1 MRKLLRRPSLACL
14 LLAPPLA
21 VAAALQPADWRHRQD
36 FTVAAPG
43 LVRVA
48 PTPATFD
55 GGEAD
60 QRDWRVIDADGREQA
75 YLLTIEREQRPEPRR
90 AAQVATRLLG
100 SFSQTKIATG
110 IDGPL
115 AALRIETPARLFL
128 KAANVEIS
136 DDGETWTTI
145 DRGLPLF
152 RQAGAENL
160 RVDLQGRRA
169 AYVRLELDDFRS
181 SALTITSVWL
191 EPAAG
196 EPAALQPVETHLAR
210 REAFAGETVLTITLP
225 GRHLPL
231 ARLDFTT
238 PEPLFTRRVTVAERE
253 LRDGEASERI
263 VAHGTIYRVQ
273 LPGVPPR
280 EQLSLPLDFAP
291 TTRELLVHIHDAD
304 SPPLQPTAVQAWQ
317 QPAALVF
324 AAPAAGDYAVL
335 TGHAQARMPRYDLAA
350 LGQDLRRAEAVA
362 LTLGERRANPGHR
375 PPETL
380 PEASATGGPFDPTG
394 WMHARTVTL
403 ATSGVQELE
412 LDVPALAAARADFA
426 DLRLARDGK
435 QVAYLLER
443 PALAR
448 RLELTLT
455 PAPDPRRPAVG
466 RWTIALPHA
475 RLPLRAL
482 VFRSPDPLFQRT
494 LRVHETITTRRGDT
508 YGRSLGQATWT
519 RTPDTAAADTF
530 TLALETTPETD
541 TLTLEID
548 NGDNPPLQLGALQAT
563 YPVVRLVF
571 KGQTGET
578 LTLHAGKPT
587 ATAPRYDLALVA
599 RQLLAADRHPAR
611 LADDAAP
618 AADRPASFL
627 ASLRGGVAFW
637 IALAVVVVVLLVV
650 VAKLLPK
657 PPAA

>member
-14 LLAPPLA
+14 LLAAPLA
-21 VAAALQPADWRHRQD
+21 ATAALQPADWRHRQD

-60 QRDWRVIDADGREQA
+60 QRDWRVVDADGREQA
-75 YLLTIEREQRPEPRR
+75 YLLTIEREHRPEPQR
-90 AAQVATRLLG
+90 AAQVATRLHG
-100 SFSQTKIATG
+100 NFSQTTIATG

-115 AALRIETPARLFL
+115 AALRIETPTRLFL

-181 SALTITSVWL
+181 PALTITSVWL

-196 EPAALQPVETHLAR
+196 EPAALQPVETRLAR
-210 REAFAGETVLTITLP
+210 REAFAGETVLTVALP

-238 PEPLFTRRVTVAERE
+238 PEPLFTRQVTVAERE

-263 VAHGTIYRVQ
+263 VARGTIYRVQ

-291 TTRELLVHIHDAD
+291 TTRELLVHIHDGD

-317 QPAALVF
+317 QSTALVF

-335 TGHAQARMPRYDLAA
+335 TGHAQARTPRYDLAA

-375 PPETL
+375 PPDTL
-380 PEASATGGPFDPTG
+380 PEASATGGAFDATG
-394 WMHARTVTL
+394 WTHVRTVTL
-403 ATSGVQELE
+403 AASGVQELE

-435 QVAYLLER
+435 QVPYLLER
-443 PALAR
+443 PALAH
-448 RLELTLT
+448 RLELALT
-455 PAPDPRRPAVG
+455 PAPDARRPAVG

-508 YGRSLGQATWT
+508 YERALGQATWT
-519 RTPDTAAADTF
+519 RTPDTAATDTF
-530 TLALETTPETD
+530 TLALETAPETN

-578 LTLHAGKPT
+578 LTLHAGKPG
-587 ATAPRYDLALVA
+587 AAAPRYDLALVG
-599 RQLLAADRHPAR
+599 RQLLAADRQPAR
-611 LADDAAP
+611 LADAATPATDRAAP
-618 AADRPASFL
+618 LL

>member
-14 LLAPPLA
+14 LLAAPLA
-21 VAAALQPADWRHRQD
+21 ATAALQPADWRHRQD

-60 QRDWRVIDADGREQA
+60 QRDWRVVDADGREQA
-75 YLLTIEREQRPEPRR
+75 YLLTIEREHRPEPQR
-90 AAQVATRLLG
+90 AAQVTTRLHG
-100 SFSQTKIATG
+100 NFSQTTIATG

-115 AALRIETPARLFL
+115 AVLRIETPARLFL

-181 SALTITSVWL
+181 PALTITSVWL

-196 EPAALQPVETHLAR
+196 EPAALQPVETRLVR
-210 REAFAGETVLTITLP
+210 REAFAGETVLTVALP
-225 GRHLPL
+225 GRHVPL

-238 PEPLFTRRVTVAERE
+238 PEPLFTRQVTVAERE

-263 VAHGTIYRVQ
+263 VARGTIYRVQ

-291 TTRELLVHIHDAD
+291 TTRELLVHIHDGD

-317 QPAALVF
+317 PPAALVF

-335 TGHAQARMPRYDLAA
+335 TGHAQARTPRYDLAA

-375 PPETL
+375 PPDTL
-380 PEASATGGPFDPTG
+380 PEASATGGAFDATG
-394 WMHARTVTL
+394 WTHVRTVTL
-403 ATSGVQELE
+403 TASGVQELE

-435 QVAYLLER
+435 QVPYLLER

-448 RLELTLT
+448 QLELALT
-455 PAPDPRRPAVG
+455 PATDARRPAVG

-508 YGRSLGQATWT
+508 YERALGQATWT
-519 RTPDTAAADTF
+519 RTPDTAATDTF
-530 TLALETTPETD
+530 TLALETAPETKL
-541 TLTLEID
+541 LTLEID

-571 KGQTGET
+571 KGQAGET
-578 LTLHAGKPT
+578 LTLHAGKPG
-587 ATAPRYDLALVA
+587 ATAPRYDLALVG

-611 LADDAAP
+611 LADAATPATDRAAP
-618 AADRPASFL
+618 LL

>member
-14 LLAPPLA
+14 LLAAPLA
-21 VAAALQPADWRHRQD
+21 AAAALQPADWRHRQD

-60 QRDWRVIDADGREQA
+60 QRDWRVVDADGREQA
-75 YLLTIEREQRPEPRR
+75 YLLTIEREHRPEPRR
-90 AAQVATRLLG
+90 AAQVATRLHG
-100 SFSQTKIATG
+100 NFSRTTIATG
-110 IDGPL
+110 TDGPL
-115 AALRIETPARLFL
+115 AALRIETPDRLFL

-210 REAFAGETVLTITLP
+210 REAFAGETVLTVGLP

-238 PEPLFTRRVTVAERE
+238 PEPLFTRQVTVAERE
-253 LRDGEASERI
+253 LRDGEAGERI
-263 VAHGTIYRVQ
+263 VARGTIYRVQ

-291 TTRELLVHIHDAD
+291 TTRELLVHIHDGD

-317 QPAALVF
+317 PPAALVF

-335 TGHAQARMPRYDLAA
+335 TGHAQARTPRYDLAA

-362 LTLGERRANPGHR
+362 PTLGERRANPGHR
-375 PPETL
+375 PPDTL
-380 PEASATGGPFDPTG
+380 PEASATGGAFDATG
-394 WMHARTVTL
+394 WTHARTVTL
-403 ATSGVQELE
+403 AASGVQELE
-412 LDVPALAAARADFA
+412 LDGPALAAARADFA
-426 DLRLARDGK
+426 DLRLARDAK
-435 QVAYLLER
+435 QVPYLLER

-448 RLELTLT
+448 RLDLALT
-455 PAPDPRRPAVG
+455 PAPDARRPAVS

-482 VFRSPDPLFQRT
+482 VLRSPDPLFQRT
-494 LRVHETITTRRGDT
+494 LRVHETITRRRGDT
-508 YGRSLGQATWT
+508 YERTLGQATWT
-519 RTPDTAAADTF
+519 RTPDTVATDTF
-530 TLALETTPETD
+530 TLALESAPETD

-548 NGDNPPLQLGALQAT
+548 NGDNPPLQLGVLQAT

-571 KGQTGET
+571 KGQAGET
-578 LTLHAGKPT
+578 LTLHAGKPG
-587 ATAPRYDLALVA
+587 APAPRYDLALVG

-611 LADDAAP
+611 LSDDAAP
-618 AADRPASFL
+618 AEKRSAPLL

-650 VAKLLPK
+650 VARLLPK